1 MNKDISI
8 MIVDDSKPIRLVIRA
23 ILENEGYKTFDEAE
37 DGVAALGILKS
48 KKIDLIISDWN
59 MKGITGIELLLK
71 VRADQE
77 TAQTPFIMVSVEGG
91 DVSIDRAF
99 KSGAND
105 FVSKPFTRNQLIA
118 SVNRVMK
125 QTA

>member
-8 MIVDDSKPIRLVIRA
+8 MIVDDNEPIRLVIRA
-23 ILENEGYKTFDEAE
+23 ILKNEGYKHFDEAE
-37 DGVAALGILKS
+37 DGVSALKILKS

-59 MKGITGIELLLK
+59 MLGITGIELLLK

-77 TAQTPFIMVSVEGG
+77 IAQTPFIIVSVEGG
-91 DVSIDRAF
+91 DVSMDRAF

-105 FVSKPFTRNQLIA
+105 FVSKPFTRSELIA
-118 SVNRVMK
+118 SVNRVMG

>member
-23 ILENEGYKTFDEAE
+23 ILEKEGYENFDEAE
-37 DGVAALGILKS
+37 DGVSALGILKS

-71 VRADQE
+71 VRENQE

-91 DVSIDRAF
+91 DVSMDQAF

-105 FVSKPFTRNQLIA
+105 FISKPFTRNDLVA
-118 SVNRVMK
+118 SVNRVMG